1 MKKGKSSISS
11 KSPKE
16 NSKGKL
22 GGKSLHSGAD
32 SSKSR
37 KRSSHRLRS
46 IVIFLLFALVLAA
59 GFYMFILKD
68 LPSPSG
74 LKAEKQPQSTK
85 IYDRNNIL
93 LYTIYADKN
102 QTFIPLSSIPKSVQ
116 YATIAIEDKDFYKHG
131 AIDVR
136 GIIRAFYSTVFKKQ
150 IQGGSTLTQQLVKTT
165 LLTPERTIQR
175 KMKEIVLSI
184 ATEIVYSKDEILEM
198 YLNQVPYGGTSYGI
212 EAASLT
218 YFGKRA
224 KDLTLAES
232 TYLAGLPESPSRY
245 SPFGTHPE
253 LAKHRQW
260 TILQKMYE
268 QKYITK
274 SEMEEAKRE
283 KLSFQK
289 LSNKILAPH
298 FVFYIKDLLIE
309 KYGAKQVEQGG
320 LNVKTSLDLSIQNF
334 VQDTVASEVAS
345 LKNHK
350 VSNGAALV
358 TNPATGEI
366 IAMAGSRNYFETEE
380 TDGNVN
386 VTLRLLQP
394 GSSIKPINYAV
405 GLLKGYSAA
414 TPFVD
419 QPICF
424 SNPGAPSYCP
434 RNYDGKFSGFIQMR
448 QALGNSKNIP
458 AVEML
463 KINGLDAM
471 IATASAMGIST
482 FDDPD
487 RYGLSLTLGG
497 GEVTMVDMAK
507 AFGVFANQGYRVDLH
522 PILQITDNK
531 NRVLEKYTPPSSAI
545 FGKKVLPSGVAYIIT
560 HILLDNEARTGAFGS
575 NSLLRIGSQPVSV
588 KTGTTNDYRDNW
600 TIGYTSDFVAVTWVG
615 NNDHTPMGNI
625 VSGVTGAAP
634 IWNKI
639 MKQLVSKKQAK
650 WPKVPSDVRGMTVC
664 ATSGLL
670 PPPDGTPDKCPTRF
684 EYFMKGT
691 EPKEIDPGRQKVFI
705 DKSTNDLAK
714 DGQTENVEERM
725 EIVITD
731 PLKNRYCLSCP
742 HPTPSPTP

>member
-1 MKKGKSSISS
+1 MKKGKSSVNKQSS
-11 KSPKE
+11 KE
-16 NSKGKL
+16 KL
-22 GGKSLHSGAD
+22 RRKSSISNRNFFL
-32 SSKSR
+32 
-37 KRSSHRLRS
+37 SHLRFTFL
-46 IVIFLLFALVLAA
+46 FLLLSFALIAS
-59 GFYMFILKD
+59 FYMFILKD

-85 IYDRNNIL
+85 IYDRKNTL
-93 LYTIYADKN
+93 LYTIYNDKN
-102 QTFIPLSSIPKSVQ
+102 QTFIPLSSIPKNVQ
-116 YATIAIEDKDFYKHG
+116 FATIAIEDKDFYKHG
-131 AIDVR
+131 AIDLR

-150 IQGGSTLTQQLVKTT
+150 VQGGSTLTQQLVKTT

-175 KMKEIVLSI
+175 KVKEIVLSI
-184 ATEIVYSKDEILEM
+184 ATEVIYSKDEILEM

-224 KDLTLAES
+224 KDLSLTES
-232 TYLAGLPESPSRY
+232 AYLAGLPESPSRY

-260 TILQKMYE
+260 LILQKMYE

-274 SEMEEAKRE
+274 TEMENSKKE
-283 KLSFQK
+283 KLYFQK

-309 KYGAKQVEQGG
+309 KYGVKQVEQGG

-334 VQDTVASEVAS
+334 VQETVASEVAS
-345 LKNHK
+345 LKNNK

-366 IAMAGSRNYFETEE
+366 LAMVGSRDYFETET

-405 GLLKGYSAA
+405 GLLKGFTAA

-434 RNYDGKFSGFIQMR
+434 RNYDGRFSGIIQMR

-463 KINGLDAM
+463 KINSLEAM

-482 FDDPD
+482 FKEPD

-497 GEVTMVDMAK
+497 GEVTMIDMAK
-507 AFGVFANQGYRVDLH
+507 AFGVFANQGYRVELH

-545 FGKKVLPSGVAYIIT
+545 FGKKVLSSGVTYIIT
-560 HILLDNEARTGAFGS
+560 HILLDNEARSGAFGS
-575 NSLLRIGSQPVSV
+575 NSLLKIGNQPVSV

-600 TIGYTSDFVAVTWVG
+600 TIGYTSDYVVVTWVG

-634 IWNKI
+634 IWNKV
-639 MKQLVSKKQAK
+639 MKQLVSKKPAK
-650 WPKVPSDVRGMTVC
+650 WPKIPSDVRGMTVC

-670 PPPDGTPDKCPTRF
+670 PPPDGTPDKCPSRF
-684 EYFMKGT
+684 EYFIKGT

-705 DKSTNDLAK
+705 DKNSNELAK

-731 PLKNRYCLSCP
+731 PLKNKYCLTCP
-742 HPTPSPTP
+742 HPSPSVTP

>member
-1 MKKGKSSISS
+1 MKKGKSSISN
-11 KSPKE
+11 KSSKE
-16 NSKGKL
+16 NSREKL
-22 GGKSLHSGAD
+22 GGKSLHSGAN

-46 IVIFLLFALVLAA
+46 IVIFLLFALALAA
-59 GFYMFILKD
+59 GFYIFILKD

-102 QTFIPLSSIPKSVQ
+102 QTFIQLSSIPKNVQ

-131 AIDVR
+131 AVDLR

-175 KMKEIVLSI
+175 KIKEIVLSI

-224 KDLTLAES
+224 KNLSLSES
-232 TYLAGLPESPSRY
+232 AYLAGLPESPSRY

-268 QKYITK
+268 QKYITRT
-274 SEMEEAKRE
+274 EMENAKRE
-283 KLSFQK
+283 KMHFQK

-309 KYGAKQVEQGG
+309 KYGVKLVEQGG

-334 VQDTVASEVAS
+334 VDDTVASEVAS
-345 LKNHK
+345 LKNYK

-366 IAMAGSRNYFETEE
+366 LAMTGSRDYFETIE

-424 SNPGAPSYCP
+424 SSPGTSSYCP
-434 RNYDGKFSGFIQMR
+434 RNYDGRFSGFIQLR

-471 IATASAMGIST
+471 IATAGAMGIST

-497 GEVTMVDMAK
+497 GEVTMTDMAK

-545 FGKKVLPSGVAYIIT
+545 FGKKVLPSGVTYIIT
-560 HILLDNEARTGAFGS
+560 HILLDNEARSGAFGS
-575 NSLLRIGSQPVSV
+575 NSMLRIGNQPVSV

-600 TIGYTSDFVAVTWVG
+600 TIGYTSDYVVVTWVG

-634 IWNKI
+634 IWNKV

-650 WPKVPSDVRGMTVC
+650 WPKIPSDVKGMTVC

-670 PPPDGTPDKCPTRF
+670 PPPDGTSDKCPTRF
-684 EYFMKGT
+684 EYFIKGT

-742 HPTPSPTP
+742 HPTP